1 MYFHPYMLKNV
12 EKYVK
17 MSLNKIVISKGDNMK
32 KGIEPIRVVVLAAI
46 VLVVLFV
53 VFMYVYSDNIDG
65 RNRTY
70 SAIENDIRSRAMSEA
85 SEENGGRI
93 DINTASLEML
103 RSVPGMSENNA
114 REIILYR
121 ERHGGFADIE
131 ELKQLP
137 SFDEDT
143 YLRVADKL
151 FASDSVDFY
160 VPQHLRVNINTA
172 DIRELKTVPGMDSD
186 VAENIIAYR
195 KKYGDF
201 QSVQEL
207 KDVYG
212 IGEDTYN
219 KIAGYLTVR

>member
-1 MYFHPYMLKNV
+1 
-12 EKYVK
+12 
-17 MSLNKIVISKGDNMK
+17 MK

-46 VLVVLFV
+46 VLVVLFI
-53 VFMYVYSDNIDG
+53 VFMYVYSDNIDD

-70 SAIENDIRSRAMSEA
+70 SAVENDIRSRADV
-85 SEENGGRI
+85 SEENDGRI
-93 DINTASLEML
+93 DINTASMETLL
-103 RSVPGMSENNA
+103 SVPGLSENNA

-121 ERHGGFADIE
+121 ERHGGFAEIE

-151 FASDSVDFY
+151 FASDSIDFY

-172 DIRELKTVPGMDSD
+172 DLRELKAVPGMDSD

-201 QSVQEL
+201 QSVNEL

-219 KIAGYLTVR
+219 EIAGYLTVR